1 MAVQGLLEFWPC
13 KNVNKLISG
22 CLLSSNLHAQQK
34 ILILI
39 QFHKRLYDFY
49 ILNGGLLIHA
59 ILNKITFMRCNR
71 IIQMLPIKF
80 ISFAEVCVTYQRRIF
95 NFSNRATLHEACQNH
110 NFLLCILVP
119 CMYEVLQLL
128 LFGTKKINRGSF
140 TLFLQ
145 NKQNTVF
152 NFLNNLARMAVFLY
166 TGCPRKIDTV
176 KFDDFTI
183 EGKISTKYLFM
194 ELKTDY
200 QATQMQHHFLH
211 NIFHV

>member
-1 MAVQGLLEFWPC
+1 
-13 KNVNKLISG
+13 
-22 CLLSSNLHAQQK
+22 
-34 ILILI
+34 
-39 QFHKRLYDFY
+39 
-49 ILNGGLLIHA
+49 
-59 ILNKITFMRCNR
+59 
-71 IIQMLPIKF
+71 MLPITF

-152 NFLNNLARMAVFLY
+152 NFLNNLARMAVFSYTQPLEFGIFTSDLSTGILY
-166 TGCPRKIDTV
+166 TKAR
-176 KFDDFTI
+176 DFRICLIYVLEFRILKYCTFVYPLF
-183 EGKISTKYLFM
+183 KYWNFVYLST
-194 ELKTDY
+194 
-200 QATQMQHHFLH
+200 
-211 NIFHV
+211 